1 MTKDNL
7 KTVRQLFFGI
17 TSTFLISCGSGNS
30 TNSNAAKDTTLENS
44 KTVETIPSVPVDYSD
59 FDYTLPQ
66 SNYSYKI
73 KITDIETKITK
84 EAFTTK
90 TDEYSVPKKVDGYF
104 LTIKFAITN
113 PYDKE
118 MMVPVP
124 DYYYITSA
132 NGEWFSSS
140 TTNHRECH
148 CQIDNSTKVTNF
160 KGKELWQIS
169 EERCGYDDYCF
180 KFLPNETKEF
190 KINFTDPIFGEVKKI
205 AFNGFGL
212 KWSNPSYTKEQDKG
226 LIIDIDNKKIIGEK
240 KFNCY

>member
-7 KTVRQLFFGI
+7 KTVRQLFFGL
-17 TSTFLISCGSGNS
+17 TAMFLISCGNGS
-30 TNSNAAKDTTLENS
+30 SNDSKATKDTTLENT
-44 KTVETIPSVPVDYSD
+44 KTGETTPTVPVDYSE
-59 FDYTLPQ
+59 FDYALPQ
-66 SNYSYKI
+66 SNYTYKI
-73 KITDIETKITK
+73 KITDIETKISK
-84 EAFTTK
+84 DAFTTK
-90 TDEYSVPKKVDGYF
+90 ADEYSVPENVDGYF
-104 LTIKFAITN
+104 LTIKFAMTN

-118 MMVPVP
+118 MMAPVP

-148 CQIDNSTKVTNF
+148 CQIENSTKVTNL

-169 EERCGYDDYCF
+169 EGRCGYNDHCF

-190 KINFTDPIFGEVKKI
+190 KISFTDPIFGEVKKI

-212 KWSNPSYTKEQDKG
+212 KWNNPSYTREQDKG

-240 KFNCY
+240 NF